1 MGGYLESHENSPT
14 QSLGSA
20 MTTGE
25 MKMDPMKIDQVKIDQ
40 VKIGDMNIREMI
52 GEVVGRRQ
60 AHVFLID
67 AATGREITYGDFHRQ
82 ACALA
87 AELRRRGLRKS
98 DRIAVMLP
106 NSCELAILYFAC
118 IYLGAVIVPTNPS
131 LSKSDVQFILESC
144 KPALIVAGSSS
155 AEAIKSLHA
164 NVLTLITAQEAIKDA
179 RSLDQ
184 IEDRNKVQIRI
195 DSLADAKEFVPLEIA
210 NAEDLIVIMY
220 TSGTSAKPKG
230 LAHKLGHMFRNALA
244 FAVAQ
249 RIDQDSRFYLTLSMA
264 YMGGFYNL
272 LVLPLLCGAS
282 VVVDHVFDAR
292 SSLHFWDKAK
302 NSHVNTLWLAPTVL
316 SILLRMDRGRIGEEF
331 CRSSVRHA
339 FVGFAPLP
347 LKVKNE
353 FEARYGVH
361 LIENYGLS
369 ETLFVTARSRPD
381 FSAGGYVGESL
392 PGVELRIASDNDSDN
407 AQEKSAAPGVD
418 GEVQILT
425 PDLMAGYLDA
435 GGALSKMNASA
446 WFTTGDVG
454 HLDERGS
461 LFITG
466 RKKDLI
472 IRGGVNISP
481 AAIEE
486 SLMHIPGVVEVAVVS
501 IPHELYGE
509 DVVAVLKLDV
519 GVELETILDS
529 VVAYA
534 KRNLAQHQQPARYI
548 SIDEL
553 PRTAN
558 GKVQKARIRELVA
571 QKLQVA
577 STSTPRIQATESI
590 SVTR

>member
-1 MGGYLESHENSPT
+1 
-14 QSLGSA
+14 
-20 MTTGE
+20 MTIGE
-25 MKMDPMKIDQVKIDQ
+25 TNV
-40 VKIGDMNIREMI
+40 REMI
-52 GEVVGRRQ
+52 TDVVERRRD
-60 AHVFLID
+60 HVFLVD
-67 AATGREITYGDFHRQ
+67 AVTGREITYSEFHRR
-82 ACALA
+82 ACAVA
-87 AELRRRGLRKS
+87 AELRRRGIRKG

-118 IYLGAVIVPTNPS
+118 IYLGAVIVPINPS
-131 LSKSDVQFILESC
+131 LSKSDVQFILQSC

-155 AEAIKSLHA
+155 ADSIKTLHA
-164 NVLTLITAQEAIKDA
+164 NVLTLSTAQEAIKHA
-179 RSLDQ
+179 SGSEQ
-184 IEDRNKVQIRI
+184 QEHEIKI
-195 DSLADAKEFVPLEIA
+195 DDLANEYEFIPLETA
-210 NAEDLIVIMY
+210 DPEDLIVIMY

-230 LAHKLGHMFRNALA
+230 LAHRLGRMFRNAVA
-244 FAVAQ
+244 FARAQ
-249 RIDQDSRFYLTLSMA
+249 HIDEDSRFYLTLSMA

-272 LVLPLLCGAS
+272 LVLPFLCGAS

-292 SSLHFWDKAK
+292 SSLSFWDKAK
-302 NSHVNTLWLAPTVL
+302 NNQVNTLWLAPTVL
-316 SILLRMDRGRIGEEF
+316 SILLRMDRGRTGEEF

-347 LKVKNE
+347 LKVKDE
-353 FEARYGVH
+353 FEARYGVR

-369 ETLFVTARSRPD
+369 ETLFVTARSRSD
-381 FSAGGYVGESL
+381 FGAGGYVGEAL
-392 PGVELRIASDNDSDN
+392 PGVELRIVNDLEESLP
-407 AQEKSAAPGVD
+407 PGAD

-435 GGALSKMNASA
+435 DGTLSKMEPAA
-446 WFTTGDVG
+446 WFPTGDVG

-486 SLMHIPGVVEVAVVS
+486 ALMHIPGVAEVAVVS

-509 DVVAVLKLDV
+509 DVVAVLKLDA
-519 GVELETILDS
+519 GVELESILDS

-534 KRNLAQHQQPARYI
+534 KCNLAQHQQPARYI

-558 GKVQKARIRELVA
+558 GKIQKARIRELVA
-571 QKLQVA
+571 QKLQVG
-577 STSTPRIQATESI
+577 STATPRIQAPESAG
-590 SVTR
+590 VTR

>member
-1 MGGYLESHENSPT
+1 
-14 QSLGSA
+14 
-20 MTTGE
+20 MT
-25 MKMDPMKIDQVKIDQ
+25 IDEITIDE
-40 VKIGDMNIREMI
+40 ITTRETIMNIVARRE
-52 GEVVGRRQ
+52 Q
-60 AHVFLID
+60 HVFLVD
-67 AATGREITYGDFHRQ
+67 ATTRREITYGDFHRQ

-87 AELRRRGLRKS
+87 AELRRRGVRKG
-98 DRIAVMLP
+98 DRIGVMVP
-106 NSCELAILYFAC
+106 NCCELAVLYFAC
-118 IYLGAVIVPTNPS
+118 IYLGAVIVPINPS
-131 LSKSDVQFILESC
+131 LSKSDLQFILQSC
-144 KPALIVAGSSS
+144 KPALVVAS
-155 AEAIKSLHA
+155 ASGTQAISGFHA
-164 NVLTLITAQEAIKDA
+164 NVLQLVTAQEAAKDFNDPGRIK
-179 RSLDQ
+179 
-184 IEDRNKVQIRI
+184 I
-195 DSLADAKEFVPLEIA
+195 DLLSEMQEFVPLESA
-210 NAEDLIVIMY
+210 DGEDLVVIMY

-230 LAHKLGHMFRNALA
+230 LAHKLGRMFRNASA
-244 FAVAQ
+244 FASAQ
-249 RIDQDSRFYLTLSMA
+249 HVDQDSRFYLTLSMS

-272 LVLPLLCGAS
+272 LVLPFLCGAS

-302 NSHVNTLWLAPTVL
+302 NNQVNTLWLAPTVL
-316 SILLRMDRGRIGEEF
+316 SILLRMDRGRTGEEF

-347 LKVKNE
+347 LKVKDE

-369 ETLFVTARSRPD
+369 ETLFVTARSRRD
-381 FSAGGYVGESL
+381 LGVGGYVGEAL
-392 PGVELRIASDNDSDN
+392 PGVDLRVVSDR
-407 AQEKSAAPGVD
+407 QESIPSGIDAKVEN
-418 GEVQILT
+418 GEVEIRT

-435 GGALSKMNASA
+435 DGRLLEADAA
-446 WFTTGDVG
+446 VWFPTGDIG

-486 SLMHIPGVVEVAVVS
+486 ELMRVPGIADVAVVS

-509 DVVAVLKLDV
+509 DIVAVLKLEA
-519 GVELETILDS
+519 GVELESMLDS
-529 VVAYA
+529 VVAHA

-548 SIDEL
+548 AIDEL

-571 QKLQVA
+571 EKLQVGSA
-577 STSTPRIQATESI
+577 STPRTQPIESAG
-590 SVTR
+590 VAR

>member
-1 MGGYLESHENSPT
+1 
-14 QSLGSA
+14 
-20 MTTGE
+20 
-25 MKMDPMKIDQVKIDQ
+25 
-40 VKIGDMNIREMI
+40 
-52 GEVVGRRQ
+52 
-60 AHVFLID
+60 
-67 AATGREITYGDFHRQ
+67 
-82 ACALA
+82 
-87 AELRRRGLRKS
+87 
-98 DRIAVMLP
+98 
-106 NSCELAILYFAC
+106 
-118 IYLGAVIVPTNPS
+118 
-131 LSKSDVQFILESC
+131 
-144 KPALIVAGSSS
+144 
-155 AEAIKSLHA
+155 
-164 NVLTLITAQEAIKDA
+164 
-179 RSLDQ
+179 
-184 IEDRNKVQIRI
+184 
-195 DSLADAKEFVPLEIA
+195 
-210 NAEDLIVIMY
+210 
-220 TSGTSAKPKG
+220 
-230 LAHKLGHMFRNALA
+230 
-244 FAVAQ
+244 
-249 RIDQDSRFYLTLSMA
+249 
-264 YMGGFYNL
+264 
-272 LVLPLLCGAS
+272 
-282 VVVDHVFDAR
+282 
-292 SSLHFWDKAK
+292 
-302 NSHVNTLWLAPTVL
+302 
-316 SILLRMDRGRIGEEF
+316 
-331 CRSSVRHA
+331 VRHA